1 MAPAVDSSLS
11 LRRRLIGQIGLM
23 IVGLL
28 CLAMAAFWGINGLR
42 HDYGGALAGY
52 QKLRTA
58 YEIGFDIATARNSM
72 GAQTPDL
79 SRALPAIQ
87 LAITRL
93 ETSEDLSP
101 AQREQ
106 LHKSLLEAETNIRA
120 SRPDAAPL
128 DASLAA
134 IANLSSEIR
143 QSITASQQAA
153 DRKRRFTLTVVL
165 SLCGAVVIGGIIVGM
180 RQYRGVMRPIAKLS
194 GAVRAFAGGELSRRI
209 QTDQREDREFAALA
223 HDFNHMAAELD
234 GLYKQLDEKVAVKSR
249 QLVRSERLASVG
261 FLAAGVAHEIN
272 NPLSIIA
279 GYGERAIQQLD
290 DARGNSET
298 RNELARKALKV
309 ICEEAFRCKQITE
322 RLLSLARPGEE
333 SRTIVN
339 LPRLVEEVIAN
350 VGALGQYKDREIDMQ
365 VLSSRDELRVRASSG
380 EIKQVLLNLL
390 VNALEATTPGEGRIE
405 MTITRAGNDAELTV
419 RDNGRGMSPQTLEQ
433 VFEPFFSEK
442 RGADWRGTGLGL
454 SITHAIVASHG
465 GTIYARSEGLQ
476 KGSEFVVKLPLA
488 QR

>member
-1 MAPAVDSSLS
+1 
-11 LRRRLIGQIGLM
+11 M

-28 CLAMAAFWGINGLR
+28 GLGIVAVWGINGLR

-58 YEIGFDIATARNSM
+58 YEIGFDIATARN
-72 GAQTPDL
+72 ALVAPTPEL
-79 SRALPAIQ
+79 ARALPAIQ

-106 LHKSLLEAETNIRA
+106 LHNSLLEAEANIRA
-120 SRPDAAPL
+120 GRPDAAAL
-128 DASLAA
+128 DASLAV

-153 DRKRRFTLTVVL
+153 DRKRRFTLAVVL
-165 SLCGAVVIGGIIVGM
+165 SLCGAVVIGGIIVGI

-209 QTDQREDREFAALA
+209 QTDAREDREFAALA

-234 GLYKQLDEKVAVKSR
+234 GLYRQLDEKVAVKSR

-279 GYGERAIQQLD
+279 GYGERAMQQLD
-290 DARGNSET
+290 DSRSDPQM
-298 RNELARKALKV
+298 RNNLARKALKV
-309 ICEEAFRCKQITE
+309 ICEEAFRCKQITD

-333 SRTIVN
+333 SRTIIS
-339 LPRLVEEVIAN
+339 LPQLVDEVIAN
-350 VGALGQYKDREIDMQ
+350 VGALGQYKDRAIHMQ
-365 VLSSRDELRVRASSG
+365 VMSAREELMIRASSG

-390 VNALEATTPGEGRIE
+390 LNALEATAPEDGRIE
-405 MTITRAGNDAELTV
+405 IVVNRAGNDAELTV
-419 RDNGRGMSPQTLEQ
+419 TDKGRGMSAQTLEH

-442 RGADWRGTGLGL
+442 RGADSRGTGLGL
-454 SITHAIVASHG
+454 SITHAIVVSHG
-465 GTIYARSEGLQ
+465 GTVHARSEGLQ

>member
-1 MAPAVDSSLS
+1 MSTDPDSSPS

-28 CLAMAAFWGINGLR
+28 CLAIAAFWGINGLR

-58 YEIGFDIATARNSM
+58 YEIGFDIATARNAIL
-72 GAQTPDL
+72 AQTPDL

-106 LHKSLLEAETNIRA
+106 LHKSLLEAEANIRDG
-120 SRPDAAPL
+120 RPDAAAL
-128 DASLAA
+128 DSSLAL

-143 QSITASQQAA
+143 QSITSSQQAA
-153 DRKRRFTLTVVL
+153 DRKRRYTLAVVL
-165 SLCGAVVIGGIIVGM
+165 SLCGAVVIGGIIVGI

-194 GAVRAFAGGELSRRI
+194 RAVRAFAGGELSRRI
-209 QTDQREDREFAALA
+209 ETDAREDREFAALA
-223 HDFNHMAAELD
+223 HDFNHMAGELD
-234 GLYKQLDEKVAVKSR
+234 GLYRQLDEKVAIKSQ

-290 DARGNSET
+290 DSRSDIET
-298 RNELARKALKV
+298 RKELARKALKV
-309 ICEEAFRCKQITE
+309 ICEEAFRCKQITD
-322 RLLSLARPGEE
+322 RLLLLARPGEE
-333 SRTIVN
+333 ARTIVN
-339 LPRLVEEVIAN
+339 LPQLVEEVIAN
-350 VGALGQYKDREIDMQ
+350 VGALGQYKDRAIHMQ
-365 VLSSRDELRVRASSG
+365 VMSAREELMIRASSG

-390 VNALEATTPGEGRIE
+390 VNALEATTPQDGRIE
-405 MTITRAGNDAELTV
+405 IAITRAGNDAELTV
-419 RDNGRGMSPQTLEQ
+419 TDNGRGMSPQTLEH

-442 RGADWRGTGLGL
+442 RGADARGTGLGL
-454 SITHAIVASHG
+454 SITHAIVASQG
-465 GTIYARSEGLQ
+465 GTIHARSEGLQ
-476 KGSEFVVKLPLA
+476 KGSQFAVKLPLV
-488 QR
+488 RK